1 MVIVQDTSYS
11 IATIKMTCVDLS
23 FVRAIESLYYQWVA
37 SSCDNNHLYVQYI
50 DITAE
55 SFSILISIYV
65 SQGNSRALRIV
76 SIFTRKFR
84 IRCDMRNKRKTDALM
99 KNLAMKRQL
108 YENLG

>member
-23 FVRAIESLYYQWVA
+23 CVRAIESLYYQWVA
-37 SSCDNNHLYVQYI
+37 SSRDINHLYVQYS

-65 SQGNSRALRIV
+65 SQGELESTKV
-76 SIFTRKFR
+76 SVNF
-84 IRCDMRNKRKTDALM
+84 
-99 KNLAMKRQL
+99 
-108 YENLG
+108 YEKIQD